1 MFSSDKWFG
10 ASPSFYNGVATQSL
24 RMDYASGTYLSRT
37 PSSTGDRKTWTWSGW
52 IKRTDVT
59 SFNQYIY
66 TAHSGSN
73 YFAFY
78 FKEGK
83 LASYYGTGSNY
94 GTISDR
100 EFRDTTAWYHIVHQV
115 DAVNTTQRV
124 WVNGSEMSLNSSR
137 NPGNSNYPM
146 NESSVPMVIG
156 KHSWGTSYFN
166 DMYLAEVNY
175 TDGQKYE
182 ASDFGETKNG
192 VWIAKEPSVTYGTNG
207 YRLQFKQTGDGETT
221 ASSTTIG
228 ADTSD
233 NNNHYKDYNLDS
245 YDSNMP
251 DSPENNF
258 CTLNP
263 LNANDNR
270 GQATFSRG
278 NLRMVSSSSNR
289 GFTTGT
295 MKLHGKVYFEVLSRD
310 GNNGFVGINDINN
323 EVHSGKGQ
331 SLDFYNGIPR
341 IDGTALSDTGTFSDG
356 DIMGVAVDVDAK
368 SIQFFRNN
376 SSVHSATYTTD
387 AEYFPFLYDSSGGRT
402 MDAVANFGQ
411 DSSFTGEKTSG
422 SSNAQDANGHGD
434 FFYAPPS
441 GFLALCSANLP
452 DTTISPNSSNGTADE
467 FFNTVLWTG
476 NATDTNITGVGFQ
489 PDWVWAKNR
498 SNAYHHALVDSSRG
512 ATKVLKS
519 SDTTS
524 EGTFT
529 EQITGFLADGFSVGD
544 NSDSGNYVNIN
555 SHTYVAWN
563 WKANGGTTSSNT
575 DGTITS
581 TVQANTTSGF
591 SIVTYTG
598 TGTAGT
604 IGHSLGKVP
613 DAIFV
618 WNRTDISEKPMT
630 FPNIIGA
637 DKYLYIHAT
646 NASASYSGFFNDTN
660 PTTSVFSVGTDN
672 RTNGSGDSFVAYCFA
687 EIEGYSKFGSYVGN
701 SDSDGSFVFTG
712 FRPAWVMIKSTSSG
726 SWCIF
731 DNKMNPDN
739 AVNLMLLADSSGN
752 ENAGG
757 TSDNLDF
764 LSNGFKLRDTS
775 GGRNTSGTTYIYMA
789 FSDGQTAKFSN
800 AR

>member
-10 ASPSFYNGVATQSL
+10 ASANFYNGVATQSL
-24 RMDYASGTYLSRT
+24 RMDYASGAYLSRT

-52 IKRTDVT
+52 IKRTNVDR
-59 SFNQYIY
+59 SNQYIY

-83 LASYYGTGSNY
+83 FASYYGTGSNY
-94 GTISDR
+94 GIISDR
-100 EFRDTTAWYHIVHQV
+100 EFRDTTNWYHIVHQV

-146 NESSVPMVIG
+146 NQSSVPMVIG
-156 KHSWGTSYFN
+156 KHSWGSSSFN

-228 ADTSD
+228 ADTSG

-331 SLDFYNGIPR
+331 SIDFYGGSPR
-341 IDGTALSDTGTFSDG
+341 IDGTALSDTGTFDDG
-356 DIMGVAVDVDAK
+356 DIVGVAVDVDAK
-368 SIQFFRNN
+368 SIQFFNNN
-376 SSVHSATYTTD
+376 SSVYSGNYTTD

-422 SSNAQDANGHGD
+422 SSNAQDDNGQGD
-434 FFYAPPS
+434 FYYAPPS
-441 GFLALCSANLP
+441 GYLALCSANLP
-452 DTTISPNSSNGTADE
+452 DTTISPNQDTQADDH
-467 FFNTVLWTG
+467 FNTVLWTG

-519 SDTTS
+519 SATSS
-524 EGTFT
+524 EGTFS

-575 DGTITS
+575 DGNETS
-581 TVQANTTSGF
+581 TVQVNTDAGF
-591 SIVTYTG
+591 SIVLWTG
-598 TGTAGT
+598 GSNVQTHTF
-604 IGHSLGKVP
+604 GHGLGVKPAMVIHKRRGSTS
-613 DAIFV
+613 DWSV
-618 WNRTDISEKPMT
+618 WHQGVSS
-630 FPNIIGA
+630 PN
-637 DKYLYIHAT
+637 DNYLLLNSQASS
-646 NASASYSGFFNDTN
+646 NASTSWEQ
-660 PTTSVFSVGTDN
+660 PTTTVLQPYI
-672 RTNGSGDSFVAYCFA
+672 GSTGDTWVSYVFA
-687 EIEGYSKFGSYVGN
+687 EIEGYSKFGSYTGN
-701 SDSDGSFVFTG
+701 GNADGTFVFTG
-712 FRPAWVMIKSTSSG
+712 FRPAWIMFKVTNTTGNWNIYDSVRDPDNIVAQKLRADGSNAEVTSSDD
-726 SWCIF
+726 F
-731 DNKMNPDN
+731 DI
-739 AVNLMLLADSSGN
+739 
-752 ENAGG
+752 
-757 TSDNLDF
+757 
-764 LSNGFKLRDTS
+764 LSNGFKLRDS
-775 GGRNTSGTTYIYMA
+775 GAGLNSSSNTYIYMA
-789 FSDGQTAKFSN
+789 FAEQPFKFSN